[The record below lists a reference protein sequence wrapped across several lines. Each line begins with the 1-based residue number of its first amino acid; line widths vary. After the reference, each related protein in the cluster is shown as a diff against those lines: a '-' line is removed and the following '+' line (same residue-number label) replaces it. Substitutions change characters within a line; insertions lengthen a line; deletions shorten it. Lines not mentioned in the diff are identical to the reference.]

1 MLFGFGKRMV
11 LLPVWGQ
18 ISLLF
23 LPRRCCISK
32 VELVCCSSVV
42 HSLLFWG
49 SCLMNPKEG
58 RFCCLSIDL
67 FPWFLMWR
75 SHIWEES
82 YFCCSSE
89 TKFPCF
95 YMSRRDVS
103 VLCCSSK
110 NVMYF
115 LALHRRIKKM
125 GTGRP
130 EGAFV
135 AHLLWEF
142 LALEK
147 PWLNFVAGDD
157 LPSSST
163 VIYDGDDGGCGG
175 PSTWIPILHAT
186 KTGLRSMRWATKQ
199 FEFENLYCE
208 LWHGSRTP
216 RDVSTIRFGVCFESR
231 PVDRKVCS
239 IHWSF
244 KAKSRNIFSTASAPI
259 FCCISNGVFLIF
271 YLISHSVA
279 YLMMLP
285 WFYFLYWWWWWCYIE
300 QHIWTTKSRFR
311 NEISNKTNEFKDR
324 HWKCCVDIL
333 IFF

>member
-1 MLFGFGKRMV
+1 MLYFEGRIGLLLICSSFPAFLRFMSHEFEGGQILLLVYRFISLVFDGKKSYLRRK
-11 LLPVWGQ
+11 LLLLHIWNE
-18 ISLLF
+18 ISLL
-23 LPRRCCISK
+23 LYVWKRCFGI
-32 VELVCCSSVV
+32 
-42 HSLLFWG
+42 LLLIYK
-49 SCLMNPKEG
+49 C
-58 RFCCLSIDL
+58 
-67 FPWFLMWR
+67 
-75 SHIWEES
+75 
-82 YFCCSSE
+82 
-89 TKFPCF
+89 
-95 YMSRRDVS
+95 
-103 VLCCSSK
+103 
-110 NVMYF
+110 MYF
-115 LALHRRIKKM
+115 LALHRRRKKM
-125 GTGRP
+125 STCRP

-135 AHLLWEF
+135 AHLLWKF

-157 LPSSST
+157 LLSSST

-216 RDVSTIRFGVCFESR
+216 RDMSTIRFGVYVSSLDLWIGRSAPYIEAS
-231 PVDRKVCS
+231 
-239 IHWSF
+239 
-244 KAKSRNIFSTASAPI
+244 KSRNIFSTASASI
-259 FCCISNGVFLIF
+259 FCCTSNGVFLIF

-279 YLMMLP
+279 YLMILP

-324 HWKCCVDIL
+324 HWKCCVGIL
-333 IFF
+333 MFF